1 MVAARGC
8 STGLLARRFG
18 DWGGRGR
25 EVFPPRAPLAF
36 SRMDLAA
43 ARRARGAL
51 VQVRHER
58 VRVLELVAEVLN
70 LPPLAPLGRGGWL
83 PSASHPN
90 PSRP

>member
-1 MVAARGC
+1 MAARGC

-70 LPPLAPLGRGGWL
+70 LPPLAPLGRGGGL